1 MKKINKKSIP
11 NTITIIRM
19 IFAMLT
25 ILSQYLFIYISNART
40 DSLFN
45 KDVYSY
51 SFFNIKLR
59 IPIAY
64 IITGSIFIIA
74 SITDWLDGYLA
85 RKYKWIST
93 FGKLWDPIADKL
105 LVDGLLICLSV
116 YHSIP
121 MFIPITMISRDIVV
135 DAMRMYASSKGI
147 IVAANAWGKLKTV
160 TQMIAIIAT
169 FFAFGIPD
177 PALDPI
183 NNAQY
188 ILKNIHVFLAIDGM
202 YLLACL
208 FSITSGIIYVVNIN
222 KKIRKE
228 NAKKN

>member
-64 IITGSIFIIA
+64 VITGSIFIIA
-74 SITDWLDGYLA
+74 SITD
-85 RKYKWIST
+85 
-93 FGKLWDPIADKL
+93 
-105 LVDGLLICLSV
+105 
-116 YHSIP
+116 
-121 MFIPITMISRDIVV
+121 
-135 DAMRMYASSKGI
+135 
-147 IVAANAWGKLKTV
+147 
-160 TQMIAIIAT
+160 
-169 FFAFGIPD
+169 
-177 PALDPI
+177 
-183 NNAQY
+183 
-188 ILKNIHVFLAIDGM
+188 
-202 YLLACL
+202 
-208 FSITSGIIYVVNIN
+208 
-222 KKIRKE
+222 
-228 NAKKN
+228 